1 MTTKKQRHAEVQ
13 KLVKC
18 GDVQAGSPVQVGG
31 EKQPKSLI
39 TMVRGQN
46 VQALSLI
53 LRQSLGK
60 CPSGSRF
67 LKDIQMDCRVD
78 YVWLPLD
85 RVAMLLGKNL
95 KTIRRMVAAGKLTAL
110 KHQVP
115 TKNGA
120 TIKTFILATEEII
133 AAEYERYRE
142 KLRRPE
148 LYFEEEIKLGEF
160 CFPSVFLVY
169 YNDEGS
175 ETESDSG
182 SVTKSDSSDKSVS
195 ISKRIVSGGHD
206 VSA

>member
-1 MTTKKQRHAEVQ
+1 MTTAKARPIGRQ

-31 EKQPKSLI
+31 EKQPNSLI
-39 TMVRGQN
+39 TMMRGQN

-78 YVWLPLD
+78 YIWLPLD
-85 RVAMLLGKNL
+85 RVAVLLGKNL

-110 KHQVP
+110 KHQIP

-133 AAEYERYRE
+133 AAEYERYRD

-169 YNDEGS
+169 YDDASVG
-175 ETESDSG
+175 TSG
-182 SVTKSDSSDKSVS
+182 STE
-195 ISKRIVSGGHD
+195 IATGGNN

>member
-1 MTTKKQRHAEVQ
+1 MTTAKARPIGRQ

-31 EKQPKSLI
+31 EKQPNSLI

-53 LRQSLGK
+53 LRQFKGK

-78 YVWLPLD
+78 YIWLPLD

-110 KHQVP
+110 KHQIP

-133 AAEYERYRE
+133 AAEYERYRDQ
-142 KLRRPE
+142 LRRPE
-148 LYFEEEIKLGEF
+148 LYFEEEIKLSEF
-160 CFPSVFLVY
+160 SFPSVFLVY
-169 YNDEGS
+169 YDDASVG
-175 ETESDSG
+175 TSG
-182 SVTKSDSSDKSVS
+182 STEKST
-195 ISKRIVSGGHD
+195 GGND

>member
-1 MTTKKQRHAEVQ
+1 MTTAKARPIGRQ
-13 KLVKC
+13 KLTKC
-18 GDVQAGSPVQVGG
+18 GDVQAGTPVQAGG
-31 EKQPKSLI
+31 EKQPNSLI

-78 YVWLPLD
+78 YIWLPLD
-85 RVAMLLGKNL
+85 RVAVLLGKNL
-95 KTIRRMVAAGKLTAL
+95 KTIRRMVAAGKLIAL
-110 KHQVP
+110 KHQIP

-133 AAEYERYRE
+133 AAEYERYRD

-160 CFPSVFLVY
+160 SFPSVFMVY
-169 YNDEGS
+169 YDDALVG
-175 ETESDSG
+175 TIG
-182 SVTKSDSSDKSVS
+182 SSDTTT
-195 ISKRIVSGGHD
+195 GGND

>member
-1 MTTKKQRHAEVQ
+1 MTTAKARPIGRH
-13 KLVKC
+13 KLAKC
-18 GDVQAGSPVQVGG
+18 GDVQAGTPVQVGG
-31 EKQPKSLI
+31 EKQPNSLI
-39 TMVRGQN
+39 TMVRRQN

-53 LRQSLGK
+53 LRQSRGK

-78 YVWLPLD
+78 YIWLPLD

-110 KHQVP
+110 KHQIP

-133 AAEYERYRE
+133 AAEYERYRD

-169 YNDEGS
+169 YDDASVG
-175 ETESDSG
+175 TSG
-182 SVTKSDSSDKSVS
+182 STE
-195 ISKRIVSGGHD
+195 ISTGGND

>member
-1 MTTKKQRHAEVQ
+1 MTTAKARPIGRQ
-13 KLVKC
+13 KLTKC
-18 GDVQAGSPVQVGG
+18 GDVQANTPVQAGG
-31 EKQPKSLI
+31 EKQPNSLI
-39 TMVRGQN
+39 TMVRGQK

-78 YVWLPLD
+78 YIWLPLD
-85 RVAMLLGKNL
+85 RVAVLLGKNL

-110 KHQVP
+110 KHQIP

-133 AAEYERYRE
+133 AAEYERYRD

-169 YNDEGS
+169 YDDASVG
-175 ETESDSG
+175 TSG
-182 SVTKSDSSDKSVS
+182 STVKST
-195 ISKRIVSGGHD
+195 GGND

>member
-1 MTTKKQRHAEVQ
+1 MTTAKARPIGRQ
-13 KLVKC
+13 KMVKC
-18 GDVQAGSPVQVGG
+18 GDVQAGTPVQAGVGIRLN
-31 EKQPKSLI
+31 SLI
-39 TMVRGQN
+39 TMMRSQN

-133 AAEYERYRE
+133 AAEYERYRD

-160 CFPSVFLVY
+160 SFPSVFMVY
-169 YNDEGS
+169 YDDALVGTIGS
-175 ETESDSG
+175 TD
-182 SVTKSDSSDKSVS
+182 TTT
-195 ISKRIVSGGHD
+195 GGND

>member
-1 MTTKKQRHAEVQ
+1 MTTAKARPIGRQ
-13 KLVKC
+13 KLTKC
-18 GDVQAGSPVQVGG
+18 GDVQAGTPVQAGG
-31 EKQPKSLI
+31 EKQPNSLI

-78 YVWLPLD
+78 YIWLPLD
-85 RVAMLLGKNL
+85 RVAVLLGKNL

-110 KHQVP
+110 KHQIP

-133 AAEYERYRE
+133 AAEYERYRD

-169 YNDEGS
+169 YDDASVG
-175 ETESDSG
+175 TSG
-182 SVTKSDSSDKSVS
+182 STE
-195 ISKRIVSGGHD
+195 IATGGNN